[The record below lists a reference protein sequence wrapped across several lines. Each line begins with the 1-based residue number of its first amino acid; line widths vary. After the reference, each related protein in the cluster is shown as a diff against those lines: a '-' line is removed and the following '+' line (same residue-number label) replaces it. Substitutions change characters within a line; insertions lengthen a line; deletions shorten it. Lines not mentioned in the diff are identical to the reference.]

1 MSRRLV
7 RQRINGARR
16 LRELMETRDII
27 IAPGAYD
34 ALSARLIEAAGFEV
48 VYMTGFGTAASLFGY
63 PDAGLVT
70 MTEMVDNA
78 RRIAEAVNIPVIAD
92 ADTGYGNPINV
103 VRTVQAYEDAGVA
116 GIHIEDQVW
125 PKKCGHMARK
135 ELIPIE
141 DMVEKVRA
149 AVDARRSKDFVIIAR
164 TDAIAVE
171 GLEGALE
178 RAREYYRAGADVIFV
193 EGPENME
200 QIEAIAKE
208 LRGIPLL
215 FNWVGPGSKTPLI
228 DLETLK
234 RFGYKIVIFPVALL
248 FAATKVM
255 REVLNIIRRDGTP
268 INAKDLMMDFREF
281 TDFIGWPEIYEL
293 EDKYKSKPF
302 KNVQ

>member
-1 MSRRLV
+1 M
-7 RQRINGARR
+7 
-16 LRELMETRDII
+16 METRDII
-27 IAPGAYD
+27 IVPGAYD

-70 MTEMVDNA
+70 MTEVVDNA
-78 RRIAEAVNIPVIAD
+78 RRIAEAVNIPVIAG

-149 AVDARRSKDFVIIAR
+149 AVDARRSKDFMIIAR

-208 LRGIPLL
+208 LRGISLL

-255 REVLNIIRRDGTP
+255 RGGAQHN
-268 INAKDLMMDFREF
+268 
-281 TDFIGWPEIYEL
+281 
-293 EDKYKSKPF
+293 
-302 KNVQ
+302 